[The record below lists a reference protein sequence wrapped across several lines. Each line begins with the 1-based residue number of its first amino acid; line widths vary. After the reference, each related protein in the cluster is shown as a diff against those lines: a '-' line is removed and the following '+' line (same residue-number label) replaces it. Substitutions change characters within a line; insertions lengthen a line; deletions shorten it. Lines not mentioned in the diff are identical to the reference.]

1 MLQGRYGVTGWRRQ
15 IRLEAYTKWLD
26 AAHDFD
32 FLLFDILSTISMSNF
47 ENRQKDL
54 AEAYTRLQT
63 AATQVNIAGPKR
75 VDTELSVILR
85 ATAGIIAD
93 SRNRDEFMPIVHNWR
108 RDRSYDKWIAWME
121 SAEKLP
127 TLMRNILKTE

>member
-32 FLLFDILSTISMSNF
+32 SLLFEVLSTISISNF
-47 ENRQKDL
+47 DKRRKEII
-54 AEAYTRLQT
+54 ESYTRLQIAVT
-63 AATQVNIAGPKR
+63 RAAIAGPKR
-75 VDTELSVILR
+75 VDTELSFILR
-85 ATAGIIAD
+85 TIGGIITD
-93 SRNRDEFMPIVHNWR
+93 SQDRDMFMSIVHDWR
-108 RDRSYDKWIAWME
+108 KDRSYDKWVAWME

-127 TLMRNILKTE
+127 TFMRIILKTE